1 MSSKFHAMSQPCRDS
16 LGDSGSLMG
25 TVSPFM
31 ERKMMKVI
39 RIQQG
44 GRIVE
49 AAMIDEQIYMLPC
62 LAYSEDHIK
71 PRSLFWRL
79 LGICAVSFVLTF
91 FLTLFG
97 LFSLVLFL

>member
-1 MSSKFHAMSQPCRDS
+1 MYSKLSQPCRDS

-49 AAMIDEQIYMLPC
+49 AAMIDEQLYMLPG
-62 LAYSEDHIK
+62 LVYSEAHIK
-71 PRSLFWRL
+71 PRSRFWGL
-79 LGICAVSFVLTF
+79 LGVCAVSFVLAF

-97 LFSLVLFL
+97 LFSLVMFL